1 MKNLKINNDWY
12 IYQNDVYGV
21 NGLLTF
27 QNKTHLMDYV
37 ISEEFVNISAPDGIQ
52 EEDYEKIKDL
62 TQKFSTNQLTN
73 IEYAQE
79 LCEILINNEGE
90 IEQMY
95 IEDFENLCKGISK
108 FSEDCIGVFYSLKGI
123 KPLKEIPEKDIK
135 EFKTFFDNAE
145 DSWIG

>member
-1 MKNLKINNDWY
+1 MENLKINNNWY
-12 IYQNDVYGV
+12 IYQNNVYGV

-27 QNKTHLMDYV
+27 QNKKDLMDYV
-37 ISEEFVNISAPDGIQ
+37 ICEEFVNISASDGIQ
-52 EEDYEKIKDL
+52 EEDCEKIKDL

-79 LCEILINNEGE
+79 LLKILINNEGE

-95 IEDFENLCKGISK
+95 IEDFESLCKGISE
-108 FSEDCIGVFYSLKGI
+108 FSEYCIGVFYSLRGT
-123 KPLKEIPEKDIK
+123 KPLKEIPEKDKK
-135 EFKTFFDNAE
+135 EFKSHFDNAE

>member
-1 MKNLKINNDWY
+1 MENLEINNDWY

-37 ISEEFVNISAPDGIQ
+37 MSEDFVHISAPDGIQ

-79 LCEILINNEGE
+79 LLDILVSNQGD

-95 IEDFENLCKGISK
+95 MEDFESLCKGVSE
-108 FSEDCIGVFYSLKGI
+108 FSQSCIGGFYSLRGI
-123 KPLKEIPEKDIK
+123 KSLKEIPEKDK
-135 EFKTFFDNAE
+135 EAFKGYFDNAE
-145 DSWIG
+145 DTWIG